1 MKYKGYRFSIRWLNG
16 GKFLRVH
23 LHRPNW
29 TMMEVKQ
36 RSLPLEVSNKRKQ
49 LRPHMDALLAVVMLE
64 E

>member
-16 GKFLRVH
+16 GRFLRVH

-29 TMMEVKQ
+29 TMEVKSL
-36 RSLPLEVSNKRKQ
+36 SLPLGVSNKRKQ
-49 LRPHMDALLAVVMLE
+49 LRPHMDALLAIVMLE